1 VHATLPVA
9 ILYVPAAHRL
19 QAKPSDPVDPE
30 LHLQSVKK
38 ALAAPELLLDGQ
50 DKHVVREVAATVVE

>member
-1 VHATLPVA
+1 
-9 ILYVPAAHRL
+9 
-19 QAKPSDPVDPE
+19 VDPE